1 MANGVGSIA
10 QNVINITFGLIGL
23 LVYISMF
30 LPLNTTTYAALVTI
44 TGLVLMVLFTI
55 YFRLDL
61 ISIFL
66 IKYDQFELI
75 DQIYRQSQFL
85 TTYSPSELMKIL
97 GLATLRYV
105 VFSFQYVL
113 LILLCGITNDPL
125 LACTGVGVI
134 FFLQSGV
141 PLPPMLSV
149 LARGEI
155 AIWVWA
161 VVSAN
166 VMAILSATFLLW
178 LINLVFPALMGAIII
193 WKSDLTS

>member
-1 MANGVGSIA
+1 MRMHILSRCILA
-10 QNVINITFGLIGL
+10 
-23 LVYISMF
+23 YISMF
-30 LPLNTTTYAALVTI
+30 LSLNSTTLAALVTI
-44 TGLVLMVLFTI
+44 TGLVLIVLFTL

-61 ISIFL
+61 ITSFL
-66 IKYDQFELI
+66 IKYQQYKLI
-75 DQIYRQSQFL
+75 DRLQNQSKFL
-85 TTYSPSELMKIL
+85 SAYTSPELMNVL
-97 GLATLRYV
+97 GLATLRYM
-105 VFSFQYVL
+105 VFSFQYVI
-113 LILLCGITNDPL
+113 LILLCGITADPL
-125 LACTGVGVI
+125 LASIGVGVI

-141 PLPPMLSV
+141 PLPAMLSV

-178 LINLVFPALMGAIII
+178 LINLVLPALVGAIII